1 MSIGY
6 SGLES
11 YIGVQL
17 PVDQLV
23 SAKHEVMML
32 VFSLGQRI
40 ANIRY
45 TTKYTID
52 TKQLSERMDN
62 EYH

>member
-1 MSIGY
+1 M
-6 SGLES
+6 
-11 YIGVQL
+11 

-32 VFSLGQRI
+32 VIYLGKRI

-45 TTKYTID
+45 TTKYIID
-52 TKQLSERMDN
+52 IKQFSERMDN